1 LTDSSPESD
10 TADPTNASHEPIAP
24 PPRTSALRVHA
35 TMTEIAKVSQ
45 QLEKEDTHRSELQDK
60 YNRVMIDFKEAKIT
74 LDAIRVVLATVTT
87 ALPSSISTTR

>member
-1 LTDSSPESD
+1 
-10 TADPTNASHEPIAP
+10 
-24 PPRTSALRVHA
+24 
-35 TMTEIAKVSQ
+35 MTEIAKVSQ

-74 LDAIRVVLATVTT
+74 LDAVRVALATVTT

>member
-1 LTDSSPESD
+1 
-10 TADPTNASHEPIAP
+10 
-24 PPRTSALRVHA
+24 
-35 TMTEIAKVSQ
+35 MTEIAKVSQ

-74 LDAIRVVLATVTT
+74 LDAIRVALATVTT